1 MQHERLRPFN
11 TRDVYPH
18 QTLDNDM
25 CMVVKAGNRL
35 FMRGQTGLDLDH
47 RLVAPEDAA
56 AQAAQAMR
64 NVTQL
69 LEEAG
74 SSLAHICKVTTYITD
89 RAYRVPVYNTVGRS
103 LKGIPTV
110 ATGLIV
116 KGLAMPEMKMEI
128 DIEAMIPHAS
138 AHRRLRLFNT
148 RDWFNQSIDR
158 DSCMVLQTDDEIYL
172 CGQTGAQL
180 DGRRMVGLGRTPEN
194 AAAQAD
200 QAMQNTRRLLD
211 EAGSSLEE
219 VCKLRVYIGDRA
231 YREPVYQV
239 LGRHFGD
246 VHPCSTGLIMRGFAR
261 PEILCEI
268 DMAVA
273 RVHGTPHQ
281 RLRRF
286 ETSQQYKD
294 GQDLRCKFCM
304 AVRAGDRIY
313 LRGQTG
319 STLDGEFV
327 CYGDAAAQA
336 AQAMQNITTLLEEAG
351 SSLSDIC
358 KITIYIADR
367 AYREPVYQVVGQ
379 ALKGVFPVGTGLIV
393 DGFASPRI
401 LVEIDVD
408 AIVQDGPQR
417 RLADGPNA

>member
-1 MQHERLRPFN
+1 MRKHERLRQFN
-11 TRDVYPH
+11 TRDVYPN

-25 CMVVKAGNRL
+25 CMVVKAGNRI

-47 RLVAPEDAA
+47 NLVAPEDAA
-56 AQAAQAMR
+56 AQADQAMR
-64 NVTQL
+64 NVKQL

-74 SSLAHICKVTTYITD
+74 ASLEHICKVTTYITD
-89 RAYRVPVYNTVGRS
+89 RAYRVPVYNTVGRY
-103 LKGIPTV
+103 LKSIPTV

-116 KGLAMPEMKMEI
+116 KGLARPELKVEL
-128 DIEAMIPHAS
+128 DIEAVLPQAS
-138 AHRRLRLFNT
+138 AHQRLRPLNT
-148 RDWFNQSIDR
+148 RDWFNQPIDR
-158 DSCMVLQTDDEIYL
+158 DTCMVVCTDDEIYL
-172 CGQTGAQL
+172 RGQTGAEL
-180 DGRRMVGLGRTPEN
+180 DGSRMLGLGRTPED

-200 QAMQNTRRLLD
+200 LAMQNAKLLLA
-211 EAGSSLEE
+211 EAGSSLDE

-239 LGRHFGD
+239 LGRHFGE

-261 PEILCEI
+261 PEILFEI
-268 DMAVA
+268 DLAVA
-273 RVHGTPHQ
+273 RARGTPHQ
-281 RLRRF
+281 RFRKF
-286 ETSQQYKD
+286 ETRQQYKD

-304 AVRAGDRIY
+304 AVRAGDRLY

-319 STLDGEFV
+319 STLDGDFV
-327 CYGDAAAQA
+327 GYGDAAAQA
-336 AQAMQNITTLLEEAG
+336 MQNVKILLEEAG
-351 SSLSDIC
+351 GSLNDIC
-358 KITIYIADR
+358 KVTTYIADR

-408 AIVQDGPQR
+408 AVVQD
-417 RLADGPNA
+417 

>member
-35 FMRGQTGLDLDH
+35 FMRGQTGLDLTH

-56 AQAAQAMR
+56 GQAAQAMR

-89 RAYRVPVYNTVGRS
+89 RAYRVPVYNTVGRY

-128 DIEAMIPHAS
+128 DIEAAIPQAA

-172 CGQTGAQL
+172 RGQTGAQL
-180 DGRRMVGLGRTPEN
+180 DGSRMVGLGRTPED

-200 QAMQNTRRLLD
+200 QALHNAQQLLG

-261 PEILCEI
+261 PEILFEI
-268 DMAVA
+268 DMAGV
-273 RVHGTPHQ
+273 RGPRPPPP
-281 RLRRF
+281 RLR
-286 ETSQQYKD
+286 Q
-294 GQDLRCKFCM
+294 
-304 AVRAGDRIY
+304 VRRRPEHKNGP
-313 LRGQTG
+313 
-319 STLDGEFV
+319 
-327 CYGDAAAQA
+327 
-336 AQAMQNITTLLEEAG
+336 
-351 SSLSDIC
+351 
-358 KITIYIADR
+358 
-367 AYREPVYQVVGQ
+367 EP
-379 ALKGVFPVGTGLIV
+379 
-393 DGFASPRI
+393 
-401 LVEIDVD
+401 
-408 AIVQDGPQR
+408 
-417 RLADGPNA
+417 